1 LYTAGAVTAYVCAG
15 FLIDVI
21 GRRRFL
27 LLAYAGALVLTPVTY
42 GWVSSSAAM
51 LVVAAINGF
60 FTLGLAYSWLAIYPA
75 ELFTPSVRST
85 AMSIIFHGTRL
96 IAWVFP
102 ITAGTM
108 IHRLGGIPATAMT
121 LGSIYV
127 LGLVVPWFLPESKGK
142 PLPA

>member
-1 LYTAGAVTAYVCAG
+1 
-15 FLIDVI
+15 
-21 GRRRFL
+21 
-27 LLAYAGALVLTPVTY
+27 
-42 GWVSSSAAM
+42 
-51 LVVAAINGF
+51 
-60 FTLGLAYSWLAIYPA
+60 
-75 ELFTPSVRST
+75 
-85 AMSIIFHGTRL
+85 MSIIFHGTRL